1 MSEAEPEGGRRRVK
15 AERLRELPDAEFVEL
30 LRETHG
36 DRGWTVGQLIE
47 LERRGTHLV
56 EGDPSLSQAFEEYRE
71 RQGAAA
77 AGAELAAGAF
87 SGLEEQQRRTAENV
101 LSGFTE
107 QWSSIGER
115 LADLAPVFPKTQFPL
130 VSPPRLELEDLS
142 LPELESLPPPPPPP
156 SLEMQVTQLEMQV
169 TQIEVLSEIRQ
180 EIQNS
185 RKRDWVY
192 WLNVGLLAVAALA
205 SVTAVAL
212 TIL

>member
-1 MSEAEPEGGRRRVK
+1 MSEAESEGDRRRVK

-30 LRETHG
+30 LREAHG

-56 EGDPSLSQAFEEYRE
+56 EGDPSLSQAFEEYRK
-71 RQGAAA
+71 RQAEWFRRTFGAT
-77 AGAELAAGAF
+77 GAELAAGAF
-87 SGLEEQQRRTAENV
+87 SEEQRRTVENV

-142 LPELESLPPPPPPP
+142 LPEFESLPPPPPPP
-156 SLEMQVTQLEMQV
+156 SLEMQV

>member
-1 MSEAEPEGGRRRVK
+1 MSEAGPEGGRRRVK

-56 EGDPSLSQAFEEYRE
+56 EGDPFLFQAFEEQR
-71 RQGAAA
+71 RTVGDAL
-77 AGAELAAGAF
+77 GKLAAGAF
-87 SGLEEQQRRTAENV
+87 SGLEEQRRTVGDV

-130 VSPPRLELEDLS
+130 VSPPRLELEDLLS
-142 LPELESLPPPPPPP
+142 PEFESLPLPPPPP
-156 SLEMQVTQLEMQV
+156 SLEMQVA
-169 TQIEVLSEIRQ
+169 QIEVLSEIRQ

>member
-1 MSEAEPEGGRRRVK
+1 MSEAGPEGGRRRVK

-77 AGAELAAGAF
+77 AGAELAE
-87 SGLEEQQRRTAENV
+87 LEEQRRAAAASTAENV

-156 SLEMQVTQLEMQV
+156 SLEMQVTQ
-169 TQIEVLSEIRQ
+169 IEVLSEIRQ